1 MFITALLALP
11 ALAAAL
17 VLPPVPDSS
26 SNAPNASQVQIESIT
41 YGGTGCPQGTVAS
54 VISDDR
60 TTMTLIFDSYVAS
73 MGSGIAIT
81 ENRKNCQLNINLQ
94 YPGGFQYSIFSAD
107 YRGFAEL
114 DAGVNGTQQSTYYF
128 SGQTA
133 QVSTQSNFVG
143 PMDGDYLVH
152 DQAQSISTIWS
163 PCGANGALNINSQVR
178 VAGSKSTLN
187 GLMTTDSVDTKFT
200 QIVYFNW
207 QTCTH

>member
-17 VLPPVPDSS
+17 VLPPVPENSGT
-26 SNAPNASQVQIESIT
+26 APNASQVQIESLT

-133 QVSTQSNFVG
+133 QVSTQSNFIG

>member
-1 MFITALLALP
+1 MLFTAFLALP

-17 VLPPVPDSS
+17 VLPPVPESGS
-26 SNAPNASQVQIESIT
+26 TAPNASQVQIESVT

-73 MGSGIAIT
+73 LGPGVAIT
-81 ENRKNCQLNINLQ
+81 ENRKNCQLNIDLQ
-94 YPGGFQYSIFSAD
+94 YPGGFQYSIFQAD

-143 PMDGDYLVH
+143 PMDEDYLVS
-152 DQAQSISTIWS
+152 DTAQSVSTIWS

-178 VAGSKSTLN
+178 VAASSSKAS